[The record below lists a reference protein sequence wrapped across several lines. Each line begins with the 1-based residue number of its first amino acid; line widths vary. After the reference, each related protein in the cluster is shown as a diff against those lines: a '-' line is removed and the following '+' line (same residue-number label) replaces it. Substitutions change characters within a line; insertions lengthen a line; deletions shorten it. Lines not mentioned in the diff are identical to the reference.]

1 MTIRKIFGRSLGFQL
16 LLVFIISMFVYNAT
30 AYAENAED
38 WMPDAN
44 LRQAVREA
52 LELPA
57 DKPLTKEKMQQL
69 TRLHAIDKGIVN
81 VQGLEF
87 AVNLT
92 ALDLAGNAI
101 KDISPLQRLT
111 QLTHLGLGSTH
122 LSDLS
127 PLASL
132 KSLVDMDLGGNQISD
147 ISPLS
152 ELTALTKLDLQY
164 NQISDLSLL
173 AGLIDLRDINLINN
187 PISDLGPLSNLT
199 NLEVLDIYYGKIS
212 DVSPLAGLENLP
224 ILVLPPALRAV
235 VRKELRLSNTVPLTK
250 DNIKQLTRLHA
261 WKKGV
266 VNVQGLGFAVNL
278 TELELGG
285 NPIEDISPLRGLMQL
300 THLGLGATN
309 LSVSDLSLLSE
320 LTSVRYLALWDNQ
333 ISDLSPLASLT
344 SLVGLDLGGN
354 QISDLS
360 PLSELTDLVELALGD
375 NQISDISPL
384 SELIELRNLSLSNN
398 PLSDLRPLSN
408 LVNLEVL
415 DIAYCRVSDV
425 SPLAGLVNLRVLTMH
440 HNLTRDFTPLSGLT
454 NLTDF
459 DNGGICDI
467 PPLPPP
473 VAERIANRTFPS
485 ITFSANSLIYNTEPV
500 RRLTWWN
507 DPDIFYDVATNHDM
521 HHYAHRFGLAWHLTL
536 IEPSYGLSTRL
547 AGNPEAV
554 MAEYQ
559 KYANRNP
566 NMLFIPTIAVHA
578 HNDLDAFPPDSDF
591 WLRDANGQ
599 IHKSGA
605 YWDEWTIDILNP
617 EVQQLIIER
626 VVGVAECGYFNGVMF
641 DSWAPYHF
649 GAYEEVFGIEDEEVI
664 EEVIAAYITILKGI
678 RARVRD
684 DFLILVNRTKR
695 KSPRYAEW
703 INGSYMEINSDP
715 LSGYTYKKLIEVE
728 DALLWNEE
736 HLREPRINVL
746 HGESVDQSI
755 DSPDSLRWMRI
766 ITTLSLTHSDGYCT
780 FRAPVDGGA
789 NMWYDFYDADLGK
802 PVGEKGQRCEGCDGL
817 FIREFTNGWA
827 VYNRSGQPQKIQL
840 PGQVTGVESG
850 ITSATHIVPDLDGEM
865 YLKQEPGITGD
876 GTVKVLA
883 FTAETPQ
890 ESVSEWMPDAAL
902 RAAVREA
909 LEELG
914 LPTSA
919 SLTKEKMRQLTSLTA
934 NHRGI
939 VDITGLEFAM
949 NLRELQLGGR
959 NRITDLRPLA
969 NLTHLT
975 QLHLWH
981 REVADMPP
989 VTHLDISPL
998 SGLINL
1004 EFLVLENSGISDI
1017 SLLTQLKT
1025 LQGLGLS
1032 ANNIEDISPL
1042 AELKELQRLDLSDN
1056 NIKDLSPLAALTNLS
1071 ELQIRDNPA
1080 TDFSPLTAL
1089 NLTDLHYDV
1098 DVNEDGVVNIQDL
1111 VIIANALGKADPDL
1125 NGDGVVNIQ
1134 DLVIIANA
1142 FGD

>member
-1 MTIRKIFGRSLGFQL
+1 MTRRKIFGRSLGFQL
-16 LLVFIISMFVYNAT
+16 LLLSVLGMFVYNAPL
-30 AYAENAED
+30 YAENEED
-38 WMPDAN
+38 WMPDSA
-44 LRQAVREA
+44 LRQAIREE
-52 LELPA
+52 LKLPA
-57 DKPLTKEKMQQL
+57 DEPLTKEKMLQL
-69 TRLHAIDKGIVN
+69 TRLHAVEKGIVN
-81 VQGLEF
+81 IQGLEF
-87 AVNLT
+87 AMNLT
-92 ALDLAGNAI
+92 ALDLAVNPI
-101 KDISPLQRLT
+101 KDISPLQGLT
-111 QLTHLGLGSTH
+111 QLTHLGLGSTN

-132 KSLVDMDLGGNQISD
+132 TSLVDMDLGDNQISD
-147 ISPLS
+147 LSPLS
-152 ELTALTKLDLQY
+152 ALTDLTKLDLQY
-164 NQISDLSLL
+164 NQISDLSPL
-173 AGLIDLRDINLINN
+173 AGLISLRDINLINN
-187 PISDLGPLSNLT
+187 PISDLRPLSDLT

-212 DVSPLAGLENLP
+212 DVSPLVGLEKLP
-224 ILVLPPALRAV
+224 ILVMPPALRVV
-235 VRKELRLSNTVPLTK
+235 VRKELRLSNVVPLTK

-261 WKKGV
+261 WKKGI
-266 VNVQGLGFAVNL
+266 VNVQGLEFAVNL
-278 TELELGG
+278 AELDLGG
-285 NPIEDISPLRGLMQL
+285 NPIGDINPLRSLINL

-309 LSVSDLSLLSE
+309 LSVSDVSLLSE
-320 LTSVRYLALWDNQ
+320 LTALRYLALWNNQ
-333 ISDLSPLASLT
+333 ISDISPLASLT
-344 SLVGLDLGGN
+344 SLVALDLGGN

-360 PLSELTDLVELALGD
+360 PLSEFTDLVELALGD

-384 SELIELRNLSLSNN
+384 SVLINLRDLSLINN

-408 LVNLEVL
+408 LTNLEVL
-415 DIAYCRVSDV
+415 DIAYCKVSDV

-459 DNGGICDI
+459 DYGGICEI

-500 RRLTWWN
+500 RRLTWWD

-521 HHYAHRFGLAWHLTL
+521 HHYSHRFGLAWHLTL
-536 IEPSYGLSTRL
+536 IEPTYGLSTRL
-547 AGNPEAV
+547 VGNLEHV

-578 HNDLDAFPPDSDF
+578 HNDLDAFPPDSEF
-591 WLRDANGQ
+591 WLRYPDGQ
-599 IHKSGA
+599 IIENDYA
-605 YWDEWTIDILNP
+605 PWDEWLLDILNP
-617 EVQQLIIER
+617 ELQQLIVER
-626 VVGVAECGYFNGVMF
+626 VVGIAECGYFNGVMF
-641 DSWAPYHF
+641 DSWAPFHF
-649 GAYEEVFGIEDEEVI
+649 GIYEELYSIGNEEVI
-664 EEVIAAYITILKGI
+664 QAYITILKGI

-684 DFLILVNRTKR
+684 DFLILVNRNRK

-703 INGSYMEINSDP
+703 INGSYMEVNSDP

-728 DALLWNEE
+728 DSLLWNEA

-746 HGESVDQSI
+746 HGESVDQPI
-755 DSPDSLRWMRI
+755 NSPDSLRWMRV

-802 PVGEKGQRCEGCDGL
+802 PVGEKGQRCDGCDGL

-827 VYNRSGQPQKIQL
+827 VYNRSGKPQRIQL
-840 PGQVTGVESG
+840 PMQATGVASG
-850 ITSATHIVPDLDGEM
+850 ITSTTHIVPDLDGEM
-865 YLKQEPGITGD
+865 YLKQEPGTIVH

-883 FTAETPQ
+883 FTTETAQ
-890 ESVSEWMPDAAL
+890 EAVSEWMPDAAL
-902 RAAVREA
+902 QAVVRET

-914 LPTSA
+914 LPASA
-919 SLTKEKMRQLTSLTA
+919 PFTKEKMLQLTSLNA

-939 VDITGLEFAM
+939 VDITGLEFA
-949 NLRELQLGGR
+949 LSLKELYLGGR
-959 NRITDLRPLA
+959 NRITDLSPLA
-969 NLTHLT
+969 NLTNLT
-975 QLHLWH
+975 QLHIWH

-989 VTHLDISPL
+989 VTNLDISPL

-1004 EFLVLENSGISDI
+1004 ESLVLENSGISDV
-1017 SLLTQLKT
+1017 SLLTELKA

-1032 ANNIEDISPL
+1032 ANTIEDISPL
-1042 AELKELQRLDLSDN
+1042 AGLKKLQRLDLSAN
-1056 NIKDLSPLAALTNLS
+1056 NIEDLSPLAGLTNLW
-1071 ELQIRDNPA
+1071 ELRIRDNPA

-1111 VIIANALGKADPDL
+1111 VIVANALGKAEPDL

-1134 DLVIIANA
+1134 DLVIVANA
-1142 FGD
+1142 F

>member
-1 MTIRKIFGRSLGFQL
+1 MTIRDIFRLHKILRFQL
-16 LLVFIISMFVYNAT
+16 LLLSVIGMLGYNVFT
-30 AYAENAED
+30 YAEDAQE

-44 LRQAVREA
+44 LCQAVREA
-52 LELPA
+52 LALPA
-57 DKPLTKEKMQQL
+57 DEPLTKERMRQL
-69 TRLHAIDKGIVN
+69 TRLHAIEKDIVN
-81 VQGLEF
+81 IKGLEF

-147 ISPLS
+147 VSPLS
-152 ELTALTKLDLQY
+152 ALTALTKLDLQY
-164 NQISDLSLL
+164 NQISDLSPL
-173 AGLIDLRDINLINN
+173 AGLISLRDINLINN

-199 NLEVLDIYYGKIS
+199 NLEVLDIYYGKVS

-224 ILVLPPALRAV
+224 ILVLPPTLRAV
-235 VRKELRLSNTVPLTK
+235 VRKELRLSDVVPLTK

-266 VNVQGLGFAVNL
+266 VNVQGLEFAVNL

-285 NPIEDISPLRGLMQL
+285 NPIEDISPLRSLMQL

-309 LSVSDLSLLSE
+309 LSDPDLSLLSE
-320 LTSVRYLALWDNQ
+320 LTSLRYLALWDNQ

-354 QISDLS
+354 QISDVS
-360 PLSELTDLVELALGD
+360 PLSELTDLVELSLGD
-375 NQISDISPL
+375 NQISDVSPL
-384 SELIELRNLSLSNN
+384 ATLIALQELSLANN

-408 LVNLEVL
+408 LTNLEVL
-415 DIAYCRVSDV
+415 DIAYCKVSDV

-440 HNLTRDFTPLSGLT
+440 HNLTRDFTPLAGLT

-459 DNGGICDI
+459 DNGGICEI
-467 PPLPPP
+467 APLPPS
-473 VAERIANRTFPS
+473 VTERIANRTFPS

-521 HHYAHRFGLAWHLTL
+521 HHYAHRFGLGWHLTL

-547 AGNPEAV
+547 AGNPGAV

-566 NMLFIPTIAVHA
+566 NMLFIPTIAVHG
-578 HNDLDAFPPDSDF
+578 HNDLDAFPSDSDF
-591 WLRDANGQ
+591 WLRDADGQ
-599 IHKSGA
+599 IIKDDYVS
-605 YWDEWTIDILNP
+605 WDQWLLHILNP
-617 EVQQLIIER
+617 ELQQLIIER
-626 VVGVAECGYFNGVMF
+626 VVGIAECGYFNGVMF
-641 DSWAPYHF
+641 DSWAPFHF
-649 GAYEEVFGIEDEEVI
+649 RIYEELYNIGEEEVI
-664 EEVIAAYITILKGI
+664 QAYITILKGI
-678 RARVRD
+678 RERVRD
-684 DFLILVNRTKR
+684 DFLILVNRNQR
-695 KSPRYAEW
+695 KSPRYVEW
-703 INGSYMEINSDP
+703 MNGSYMEINSDL

-728 DALLWNEE
+728 DSLLWNEE

-746 HGESVDQSI
+746 HGEGVDQPI
-755 DSPDSLRWMRI
+755 DSPDNLRWMRV
-766 ITTLSLTHSDGYCT
+766 ITTLSLTHSDGYCI
-780 FRAPVDGGA
+780 FRTPVLGGA
-789 NMWYDFYDADLGK
+789 NMWYDFWNVDLGK
-802 PVGEKGQRCEGCDGL
+802 PVGEKGQLCAGCDGL

-827 VYNRSGQPQKIQL
+827 IYNRSGQPQKIQL
-840 PGQVTGVESG
+840 PMQATGVASG
-850 ITSATHIVPDLDGEM
+850 LTSTTHIVPDLDGEM
-865 YLKQEPGITGD
+865 YLKQELDTIAD
-876 GTVKVLA
+876 GTVKVLDL
-883 FTAETPQ
+883 TTETPQ

-902 RAAVREA
+902 RAAVRET

-914 LPTSA
+914 LPASA
-919 SLTKEKMRQLTSLTA
+919 PLTKEKLRQLTALTA

-939 VDITGLEFAM
+939 FDITGLEFATS
-949 NLRELQLGGR
+949 LRKLYLGGR
-959 NRITDLRPLA
+959 NRITDLSPLA
-969 NLTHLT
+969 NLTNLVHL
-975 QLHLWH
+975 HIWH
-981 REVADMPP
+981 REVADTPP

-1004 EFLVLENSGISDI
+1004 EDLVLENSGISDI
-1017 SLLTQLKT
+1017 SLLTQLKG

-1032 ANNIEDISPL
+1032 ANNIEDIGPL
-1042 AELKELQRLDLSDN
+1042 AELKKLQRLDLSDN
-1056 NIKDLSPLAALTNLS
+1056 NIKDLSPLAGLTNLW
-1071 ELQIRDNPA
+1071 ELRIRDNPA

-1098 DVNEDGVVNIQDL
+1098 DVNEDGVVNILDL
-1111 VIIANALGKADPDL
+1111 VLVANALGKKNPDL
-1125 NGDGVVNIQ
+1125 NGDGVVNIL
-1134 DLVIIANA
+1134 DLVIVANA
-1142 FGD
+1142 F

>member
-1 MTIRKIFGRSLGFQL
+1 MTIRKIFGRSLWFQF
-16 LLVFIISMFVYNAT
+16 LLVFVMGMFVYNASL
-30 AYAENAED
+30 YAENEAD
-38 WMPDAN
+38 WMPNPA
-44 LRQAVREA
+44 LRQAIREE
-52 LELPA
+52 LKLPA
-57 DKPLTKEKMQQL
+57 DEPLTKEKVLQL
-69 TRLHAIDKGIVN
+69 TRLHAIEKGIVN

-92 ALDLAGNAI
+92 ALDLAVNPI
-101 KDISPLQRLT
+101 KDISPLQGLMN
-111 QLTHLGLGSTH
+111 LTHLGLGSTN

-127 PLASL
+127 PLVSL
-132 KSLVDMDLGGNQISD
+132 TALVDMDLGDNQISD
-147 ISPLS
+147 LSPLS
-152 ELTALTKLDLQY
+152 ALTALTKLDLQY
-164 NQISDLSLL
+164 NQISDLSPL
-173 AGLIDLRDINLINN
+173 AGLISLRDINLINN
-187 PISDLGPLSNLT
+187 PLSDLRPLSNLT
-199 NLEVLDIYYGKIS
+199 NLEVLDIYYGKVS
-212 DVSPLAGLENLP
+212 DVSPLAGLEKLP
-224 ILVLPPALRAV
+224 ILVMPPALRAV
-235 VRKELRLSNTVPLTK
+235 VRKELRLSDVVPLTK

-261 WKKGV
+261 WKKGI
-266 VNVQGLGFAVNL
+266 VNVQGLEFAVNL
-278 TELELGG
+278 TELDLGG
-285 NPIEDISPLRGLMQL
+285 NPIEDINPLRSLIQL

-309 LSVSDLSLLSE
+309 LSVSDVSLLSE
-320 LTSVRYLALWDNQ
+320 LTALRYLALWNNQ
-333 ISDLSPLASLT
+333 ISDLSSLASLT
-344 SLVGLDLGGN
+344 ALVALDLGGN

-384 SELIELRNLSLSNN
+384 SALIELRNLSLSNN
-398 PLSDLRPLSN
+398 PLSDLSPLSN
-408 LVNLEVL
+408 LINLEVL
-415 DIAYCRVSDV
+415 ELAYCKVSDV
-425 SPLAGLVNLRVLTMH
+425 SPLTGLVNLRVLTMH

-459 DNGGICDI
+459 DYGGICEI
-467 PPLPPP
+467 PPLPPL

-500 RRLTWWN
+500 RRLTWWD

-521 HHYAHRFGLAWHLTL
+521 HHYSHRFGLAWHLTL

-547 AGNPEAV
+547 AGNPGAV
-554 MAEYQ
+554 MDEYQ
-559 KYANRNP
+559 KYAQRNP
-566 NMLFIPTIAVHA
+566 NMLFIPAIAVHA

-591 WLRDANGQ
+591 WLRDPDGQ
-599 IHKSGA
+599 IIENDYA
-605 YWDEWTIDILNP
+605 PWDEWLLDILNP
-617 EVQQLIIER
+617 ELQQLIVER
-626 VVGVAECGYFNGVMF
+626 VVGIAECGYFNGVMF
-641 DSWAPYHF
+641 DSWAPFHF
-649 GAYEEVFGIEDEEVI
+649 GIYEELYNIGN

-684 DFLILVNRTKR
+684 DFLILVNRNER
-695 KSPRYAEW
+695 KSPHYAEW

-715 LSGYTYKKLIEVE
+715 LFGYTYKKLIEVE
-728 DALLWNEE
+728 DSLLWNEE

-746 HGESVDQSI
+746 HGESVDQPI
-755 DSPDSLRWMRI
+755 NSPDSLRWMRV

-802 PVGEKGQRCEGCDGL
+802 PVEEKGQRCDGCDGL

-840 PGQVTGVESG
+840 PMQATGVASG
-850 ITSATHIVPDLDGEM
+850 ITSTTHIVPDLDGEM
-865 YLKQEPGITGD
+865 YLKQEPDTIVD
-876 GTVKVLA
+876 GTVKVLEE
-883 FTAETPQ
+883 FTTETPQ

-902 RAAVREA
+902 QAVVREA

-914 LPTSA
+914 LPASA
-919 SLTKEKMRQLTSLTA
+919 PFTKEKMLQLTALNA

-939 VDITGLEFAM
+939 VNITGLEFAT

-969 NLTHLT
+969 NLTNLVE
-975 QLHLWH
+975 LHIWH
-981 REVADMPP
+981 RRVEGMPP
-989 VTHLDISPL
+989 VTNLDISPL

-1004 EFLVLENSGISDI
+1004 EYLVLENSGISDI
-1017 SLLTQLKT
+1017 SLLTELKA

-1042 AELKELQRLDLSDN
+1042 AGLKKLQRLDLSAN
-1056 NIKDLSPLAALTNLS
+1056 NIKDLSPLSGLTNLS
-1071 ELQIRDNPA
+1071 ELRIRDNPA

-1089 NLTDLHYDV
+1089 NLTDFHYDV

-1111 VIIANALGKADPDL
+1111 VIVANALGKAEPDL

-1134 DLVIIANA
+1134 DLVIVANA
-1142 FGD
+1142 F